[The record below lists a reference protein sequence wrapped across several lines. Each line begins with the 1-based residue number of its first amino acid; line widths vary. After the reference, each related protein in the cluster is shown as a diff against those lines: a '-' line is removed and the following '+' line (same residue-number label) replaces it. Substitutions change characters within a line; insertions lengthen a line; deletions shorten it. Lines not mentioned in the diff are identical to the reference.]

1 MLRTLQ
7 IDKFQRILYSSPMN
21 TQLPLPQSE
30 IDYLAALASTNVKLF
45 HSRLR
50 ALWEAGWSLS
60 VLGNAVSPKR
70 PRATIHYWVRKA
82 DVTPQSVPIPRVE
95 FTKPL
100 TSALLGVVPS
110 KTRTIAPTV
119 TPAVASRL
127 RELSVQARRYR
138 SRTASTNKFAVANQ
152 EFTNLV
158 KELRSQGVSAVDIAE
173 AAGISY
179 RAVARR
185 AAK

>member
-1 MLRTLQ
+1 MYTCL
-7 IDKFQRILYSSPMN
+7 MN
-21 TQLPLPQSE
+21 TQLPLPQGE
-30 IDYLAALASTNVKLF
+30 IDFLATLSETDSKAF
-45 HSRLR
+45 HSRLL

-60 VLGNAVSPKR
+60 ILGNSVSPKR

-82 DVTPQSVPIPRVE
+82 EKTPQTAAIPQPK
-95 FTKPL
+95 FAQSLPA
-100 TSALLGVVPS
+100 ALLGVVS
-110 KTRTIAPTV
+110 VKTRTIAPSI
-119 TPAVASRL
+119 TPEMSEKL
-127 RELSVQARRYR
+127 RTLSLQARRYR
-138 SRTASTNKFAVANQ
+138 SRTTQDNRFAVANR

-158 KELRSQGVSAVDIAE
+158 KELRSEGIPAVEIAE

>member
-1 MLRTLQ
+1 MLYT
-7 IDKFQRILYSSPMN
+7 IPMN

-30 IDYLAALASTNVKLF
+30 IAFLAELAKSDQKVF
-45 HSRLR
+45 HARLR

-60 VLGNAVSPKR
+60 ILGNSVYPKR

-82 DVTPQSVPIPRVE
+82 EQYKPNTPIPTPQ
-95 FTKPL
+95 FTQSLP
-100 TSALLGVVPS
+100 TALLGVVS
-110 KTRTIAPTV
+110 ASTKTIAPSV
-119 TPAVASRL
+119 TPEMSEKL
-127 RELSVQARRYR
+127 RTLSLQARRYR
-138 SRTASTNKFAVANQ
+138 SRTTQDNRFAVANR
-152 EFTNLV
+152 EFTELV
-158 KELRSQGVSAVDIAE
+158 KELRSQGVPAVEIAE

>member
-1 MLRTLQ
+1 
-7 IDKFQRILYSSPMN
+7 MN

-30 IDYLAALASTNVKLF
+30 IDFLAALASTDTKAL

-60 VLGNAVSPKR
+60 VLGNALNPKR

-82 DVTPQSVPIPRVE
+82 PVTQQIKEIPSVD
-95 FTKPL
+95 FSKPL
-100 TSALLGVVPS
+100 TTALLGVVPA
-110 KTRTIAPTV
+110 KTRTIAPSV
-119 TPAVASRL
+119 TPEMAARL
-127 RELSVQARRYR
+127 RSLSLQARRYR
-138 SRTASTNKFAVANQ
+138 SRTTEGNRFAVANR
-152 EFTNLV
+152 EFTELV
-158 KELRSQGVSAVDIAE
+158 KELRSQGVPAVDIAE